1 MNKKNVCE
9 YRIKVISS
17 NRAPINRQ
25 QNIALPQLTA
35 PVGAKT
41 RDKILD
47 ADTVLAPLQH
57 KSKTYAVAC
66 LLRSVQRRL
75 LHLA

>member
-1 MNKKNVCE
+1 MKKKNVCK

-25 QNIALPQLTA
+25 ENIARLQLTA

-57 KSKTYAVAC
+57 KSQTYAVAC

-75 LHLA
+75 LHRA